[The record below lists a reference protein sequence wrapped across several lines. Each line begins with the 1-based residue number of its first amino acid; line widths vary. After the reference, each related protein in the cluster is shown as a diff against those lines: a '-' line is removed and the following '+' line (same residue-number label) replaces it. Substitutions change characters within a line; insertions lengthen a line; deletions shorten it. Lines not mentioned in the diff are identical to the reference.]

1 MVIRVIQNNH
11 FILFLLSY
19 FILFYFIS
27 FHLILFYFVLLYF
40 TLFIVKIQSKV
51 QISVLGLGVDFV
63 LPLSQEQ
70 EQQEQ
75 EQEQE
80 QPPTKIWK
88 KDEYYRS
95 EILNLGLA
103 INSNSRSEILN

>member
-75 EQEQE
+75 QEQQE
-80 QPPTKIWK
+80 EPPPKSIIRGVL
-88 KDEYYRS
+88 EVV
-95 EILNLGLA
+95 NLTYTLLMGFCL
-103 INSNSRSEILN
+103 SLRG